1 MKFRVGTSGE
11 LSEMFPCVTSTKG
24 SASVFWEAAPP
35 HTCLHPE
42 PEQHS
47 PTLTLNLT
55 DSSPTLRLTPT
66 TCHLALNDS
75 VQIQPTRTFK
85 GSAQDISSLVADI
98 ASGLQ
103 FYTLRGFFFSPHRF
117 GIWRGSVSPCCFG
130 QLKSPLEDTVSFVFC
145 LWNHFDCQ
153 EAQRVVSV
161 TFRLP
166 CLTACRVRRA
176 NRRSDAMKTRP
187 HLQHRETIRN
197 EQWTL
202 DNMSTSHCSLLIV
215 FSPTEWR
222 QGRTARVVLQDE
234 DITTKIESDWKRLN
248 TLMHYQVCSP
258 CYNTISKKLGS
269 CVKRT
274 YTSYVLRGVPE
285 PM

>member
-42 PEQHS
+42 PEQHL

-66 TCHLALNDS
+66 TCHPALNDS

-103 FYTLRGFFFSPHRF
+103 FYTLRGFFFPPTGWGF
-117 GIWRGSVSPCCFG
+117 GEDQFLLVALGSLNPPLRTLCHLCFVCG
-130 QLKSPLEDTVSFVFC
+130 IT
-145 LWNHFDCQ
+145 
-153 EAQRVVSV
+153 
-161 TFRLP
+161 
-166 CLTACRVRRA
+166 
-176 NRRSDAMKTRP
+176 
-187 HLQHRETIRN
+187 
-197 EQWTL
+197 
-202 DNMSTSHCSLLIV
+202 LIV
-215 FSPTEWR
+215 
-222 QGRTARVVLQDE
+222 
-234 DITTKIESDWKRLN
+234 KKRSEL
-248 TLMHYQVCSP
+248 S
-258 CYNTISKKLGS
+258 
-269 CVKRT
+269 R
-274 YTSYVLRGVPE
+274 
-285 PM
+285 